1 MEELFKYYLSEEE
14 KYALIEKLTP
24 ELPLLRTKAEIS
36 QEEIANIIGTS
47 RQTYGAIERRAR
59 KMSWN
64 TYLSLIWFYDYNR
77 KTHKMIR
84 DMKAFPHELIKQIN
98 DGDEPHDFELG
109 LLFQSDTKNILD
121 TLDDQA
127 RSTIKTILMVE
138 YSRCNN
144 VSGDAVIKLFEGMDL
159 SNNEMSQNHKNTKTA
174 LKNIQRKRAGDE

>member
-1 MEELFKYYLSEEE
+1 
-14 KYALIEKLTP
+14 
-24 ELPLLRTKAEIS
+24 
-36 QEEIANIIGTS
+36 
-47 RQTYGAIERRAR
+47 
-59 KMSWN
+59 
-64 TYLSLIWFYDYNR
+64 
-77 KTHKMIR
+77 MIR

-98 DGDEPHDFELG
+98 DGDEPHAFELG

>member
-64 TYLSLIWFYDYNR
+64 TYLSLVWFYDYNR

-109 LLFQSDTKNILD
+109 LWFQSDTKNILD

-138 YSRCNN
+138 YSRCKN
-144 VSGDAVIKLFEGMDL
+144 VSGDAVIKLFEGIDFSKKEVL
-159 SNNEMSQNHKNTKTA
+159 EEQQNTTQA
-174 LKNIQRKRAGDE
+174 IKNIKRKI